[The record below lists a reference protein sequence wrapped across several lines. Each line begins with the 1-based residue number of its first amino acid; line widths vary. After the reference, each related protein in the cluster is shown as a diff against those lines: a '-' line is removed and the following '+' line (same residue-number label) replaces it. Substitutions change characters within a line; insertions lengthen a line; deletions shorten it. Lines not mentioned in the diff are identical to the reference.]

1 MSRWIL
7 LLTGWVE
14 DHPWLMLGVVGAITL
29 LFSGAILALGI
40 EFKADFKD
48 FLPQDEPA
56 VQALNRAE
64 ATYGSQDLF
73 LVAVVAEDTI
83 FKPSTLRK
91 FKEMEERFAEIVG
104 VDEVRGP
111 ANSYVIYGTEDSLV
125 VERAMEEVPKTPEGV
140 AAYRERV
147 MRDRNLRGW
156 VISEDGRAGAISI
169 RLDPFEA
176 DAPTVV
182 AEIEQIVR
190 RYEGP
195 ERIYLAGEPV
205 LRSTIS
211 ASMIRD
217 LQVLIPFVVLVMIL
231 VLFLSF
237 RSLRGVMLP
246 LAVVLMST
254 IWTVGSMAL
263 AGVAMSP
270 FAIIMPV
277 MLIAI
282 GTADGIHIL
291 NKYYEEAAKR
301 SGNSRASRRAVVL
314 TTMEEMASPI
324 IMTSLTTAAGFSAL
338 MTSFLWPQRMFGL
351 FTALGILY
359 AMVLSF
365 TLIPA
370 ILARLPLPKLQGAY
384 EGSPLSGIL
393 AGIGRGVGL
402 RPAATLILAV
412 IVLTSFAVA
421 IPKVKVETR
430 PDQFL
435 GRDHPSVQAMY
446 AMEEHFGGSYQLA
459 IEIDTGRR
467 DGLKDPQVLKKILAL
482 QEYLEA
488 RPEIGRVTSVADI
501 ARQLNETLHA
511 SDPEYYRIP
520 EDPRLAAQ
528 LFLLYGGDPGPLF
541 LGDFSKGE
549 VLARRANIGSVRM
562 AQLVRE
568 VQAYL
573 DEHFDKPG
581 SPKAEMVGP
590 TQAYAA
596 LLARII
602 HSQLTSLSASVL
614 AAGLIV
620 ALLMFSWAAGLLSLL
635 PLLLTIVVEFGVMA
649 YAGLPLDMGTI
660 MLGSIAIGIGIDYV
674 IHFLSRFRLEIQ
686 EGQGP
691 MAAYERTLRTAGKG
705 IVYNALALM
714 LGFAVLLVSSF
725 KGLVNF
731 GFLIMLTMLIAS
743 VSSLTVVPAITL
755 KRLPGFL
762 KGAIPISEV
771 ETVTANPTR
780 SQGGGSR

>member
-1 MSRWIL
+1 VIEMGRLVL

-14 DHPWLMLGVVGAITL
+14 DHPWLTLGAIGAVTL
-29 LFSGAILALGI
+29 LFAAAILGVGI
-40 EFKADFKD
+40 EFQADFKD
-48 FLPQDEPA
+48 FLPQDDPA
-56 VQALNRAE
+56 VRALTRAE
-64 ATYGSQDLF
+64 ETYGAQDLF

-91 FKEMEERFAEIVG
+91 FKELEERFSKIIG

-111 ANSYVIYGTEDSLV
+111 ASSYVIYGTKDSVV
-125 VERAMEEVPKTPEGV
+125 VERAMEEVPQTPKEV
-140 AAYRERV
+140 EAYRERM

-156 VISEDGRAGAISI
+156 VISEDGRAGAISV

-182 AEIEQIVR
+182 AEIERIVR

-205 LRSTIS
+205 LRGTIS
-211 ASMIRD
+211 ASMVRD
-217 LQVLIPFVVLVMIL
+217 LKVLIPFVVLVMVL

-237 RSLRGVMLP
+237 RSLRGVALP
-246 LAVVLMST
+246 MAVVLIST
-254 IWTVGSMAL
+254 LWAVGTMAL
-263 AGVAMSP
+263 AGVPMTP

-301 SGNSRASRRAVVL
+301 SDDSRASRRAVVL
-314 TTMEEMASPI
+314 STMEEMASPVV
-324 IMTSLTTAAGFSAL
+324 MTSLTTAAGFSAL
-338 MTSFLWPQRMFGL
+338 ITSFLWPQRMFGL
-351 FTALGILY
+351 FTALGIIY

-370 ILARLPLPKLQGAY
+370 FLARLPLPKLKGPY
-384 EGSPLSGIL
+384 EVSPLSDIL
-393 AGIGRGVGL
+393 AKVGRSVGL
-402 RPAATLILAV
+402 RPAATLALAA
-412 IVLTSFAVA
+412 IVLVAFAIA

-435 GRDHPSVQAMY
+435 GRDHPSVQAMH

-459 IEIDTGRR
+459 VEIDTGRR
-467 DGLKDPQVLKKILAL
+467 DGLKDPKVLRKILAL
-482 QEYLEA
+482 QQYLER
-488 RPEIGRVTSVADI
+488 RPEIGRVSSVADI
-501 ARQLNETLHA
+501 VRQLNETLHA
-511 SDPEYYRIP
+511 SDPRYYRIP

-549 VLARRANIGSVRM
+549 VLARRANIGSVRL
-562 AQLVRE
+562 AKLVRE
-568 VQAYL
+568 VRAYL
-573 DEHFDKPG
+573 DEHFNRPG
-581 SPKAEMVGP
+581 EPKAEMVGP
-590 TQAYAA
+590 SQAYAA

-602 HSQLTSLSASVL
+602 HSQLTSLTASVL

-620 ALLMFSWAAGLLSLL
+620 ALLMASWSAGLLSLV
-635 PLLLTIVVEFGVMA
+635 PLLLTIIVEFGVMA

-660 MLGSIAIGIGIDYV
+660 MLGSIAIGIGIDYA
-674 IHFLSRFRLEIQ
+674 IHFLSRLRLEIQ
-686 EGQGP
+686 GGLGP
-691 MAAYERTLRTAGKG
+691 TAAYERTLRTSGKG
-705 IVYNALALM
+705 IVFNALALM
-714 LGFAVLLVSSF
+714 FGFSVLLASSF

-731 GFLIMLTMLIAS
+731 GFLIVLTMLIAS
-743 VSSLTVVPAITL
+743 TSSLTVVPAITL
-755 KRLPGFL
+755 KRLPQFL
-762 KGAIPISEV
+762 KGAAPISEAV
-771 ETVTANPTR
+771 VATNPTEPK
-780 SQGGGSR
+780 GG